1 MSRFYIKNNKG
12 EFVPVEVDQVVS
24 KDWDNKLV
32 RVRLGTDEKPATEE
46 ELSQAQEG
54 LDNATVLEILRN
66 TSFLIT
72 SYALEFDVIGDLD
85 ELKKKHVA
93 VRVTGDD
100 DLSKLGGLQKNAKE
114 QLREKVKKV
123 VILPAPLTVDDYQEV
138 MRIKRRC
145 DIRKSRRGR

>member
-1 MSRFYIKNNKG
+1 MSRFYIKNSKG
-12 EFVPVEVDQVVS
+12 EFVPVEIEQVVS

-32 RVRLGTDEKPATEE
+32 RVRLGTDERPATEE
-46 ELSQAQEG
+46 ELAQAQEG

-72 SYALEFDVIGDLD
+72 SYALEFDIMGDLD
-85 ELKKKHVA
+85 ELKKKRVA

-114 QLREKVKKV
+114 QLRNKVKKV
-123 VILPAPLTVDDYQEV
+123 VVLPAPLTVDDYQEV
-138 MRIKRRC
+138 MKIKRRC